1 MAESDAAPRKLLL
14 AEDDPV
20 SAAFLTAGLQGLG
33 YTVVQVSDGAAALQL
48 ARENTFAM
56 LVLDLGLPQIE
67 GDTVL
72 AALRSEVG
80 AASQHAPALAL
91 SAETS
96 PALVRRL
103 LGLGFG
109 ALLAKPLSI
118 ANLQRALDGILADAA
133 PGPIAAAARTHARH
147 PGVLDDHA
155 GMQAIGSADALADLR
170 RLFAA
175 ELPDHGAEVLKALD
189 CGDHASAQGILHRL
203 KSASRFCG
211 ALALANAVDA
221 LVAALRANATMDRER
236 AHFAQAVAAA
246 LGALDRERRRR

>member
-1 MAESDAAPRKLLL
+1 MGESDAAPRKLLL

-33 YTVVQVSDGAAALQL
+33 YAVVQVSDGAEALQL
-48 ARENTFAM
+48 ARDHAFAV

-72 AALRSEVG
+72 ASLRSEAG

-96 PALVRRL
+96 PALARRL

-118 ANLQRALDGILADAA
+118 VNLQRALDGILAGAA
-133 PGPIAAAARTHARH
+133 PEPIAALAHTNVPHPAA
-147 PGVLDDHA
+147 LDDRVA
-155 GMQAIGSADALADLR
+155 MQALGSADALADLR

-175 ELPDHGAEVLKALD
+175 ELPGHGAEVLSALD
-189 CGDHASAQGILHRL
+189 SGDRALAQDILHRL

-211 ALALANAVDA
+211 AVALATAVDA
-221 LVAALRANATMDRER
+221 LVAALRAQSTIDRER

-246 LGALDRERRRR
+246 MSALEREIHRS